1 MFKLEAIHVTLLV
14 GILAPM
20 LTYFATKHK
29 NSLDFDKEMQKTNVE
44 NASTLYD
51 QYAKMNQALQDRVD
65 KLQDQCET
73 LQDKYENLQ
82 EKYENFQDKYEQE
95 TNFYKSEIE
104 RLETQIDVL
113 ETENQKLAD
122 VNHDLQ
128 EKLDKIIGEV

>member
-1 MFKLEAIHVTLLV
+1 MKLEAIHVTLLV

-29 NSLDFDKEMQKTNVE
+29 NNLDFDKEMQKTNVE

-51 QYAKMNQALQDRVD
+51 QYDKMNQALQDRVD

-73 LQDKYENLQ
+73 LQ

-113 ETENQKLAD
+113 ETENKKLAD

>member
-1 MFKLEAIHVTLLV
+1 MKLEAIHVTLLV

-29 NSLDFDKEMQKTNVE
+29 NNLDFDKEMQKTNVE

-73 LQDKYENLQ
+73 LQDKYENL
-82 EKYENFQDKYEQE
+82 
-95 TNFYKSEIE
+95 
-104 RLETQIDVL
+104 
-113 ETENQKLAD
+113 
-122 VNHDLQ
+122 
-128 EKLDKIIGEV
+128 